1 MGTSKSIPTPKGGAW
16 TGVKKDVTSFLRGG
30 DVSADDILAN
40 TISAGGIA
48 SPPAFPSRSGA
59 RGASGEG
66 GGGGGA
72 AAGGGRSR
80 GGTGGSARGGRASV
94 GRAASGL
101 GSFGAAV
108 SDRGLDGALA
118 RLGLDELR
126 GRSAVEVV
134 ARIAAHLA
142 DGVGGIQGEALEAA
156 LREAILEAAAM
167 AGDPTYEDL
176 DSSLQEFLSR
186 DGVEGLVESFL
197 THYVFDRVWSLLESH
212 VDRRAE
218 TNGEAEAL
226 ATAVQTACRSHV
238 EDLIGE
244 RQERGDFEA
253 LDWFGV
259 DGEALGQG
267 IVSDLEERIQAIE

>member
-16 TGVKKDVTSFLRGG
+16 TGVKTDVTSFLGGG
-30 DVSADDILAN
+30 DVSADGILGGA
-40 TISAGGIA
+40 IAAGGIA

-59 RGASGEG
+59 RGDRGEG

-72 AAGGGRSR
+72 ASTGGRTRR
-80 GGTGGSARGGRASV
+80 GGTVASGGRASV

-108 SDRGLDGALA
+108 ADRGLDGGLQ

-126 GRSAVEVV
+126 GHSAVEVV
-134 ARIAAHLA
+134 ARIAEHLA
-142 DGVGGIQGEALEAA
+142 DGVDGMQGEGLQTA
-156 LREAILEAAAM
+156 LREAILESAAL
-167 AGDPTYEDL
+167 AGDPAYENL

-186 DGVEGLVESFL
+186 EGVEGLVESFL
-197 THYVFDRVWSLLESH
+197 THYVFDRVWSLLEYH

-226 ATAVQTACRSHV
+226 ATAVQDACRSHV
-238 EDLIGE
+238 SALIGE
-244 RQERGDFEA
+244 HQERGNFES
-253 LDWFGV
+253 LDWFGT
-259 DGEALGQG
+259 DGEALGQE
-267 IVSDLEERIQAIE
+267 IVSDLETRLQAIG